1 MSGFT
6 QLMMR
11 NKDGGSSKTEIFATK
26 VGNPT
31 IVDGVVSGFSS
42 SKYLYFSLANT
53 NLQNGFKCKIR
64 FTTGNSVTT
73 EQAIVQQYFYSGV
86 ATQFGITTHNNSSI
100 NYFVFYYC
108 NNSSSYH
115 SGYVYP
121 NFRLSANTTYDFE
134 CEYSNGTIT
143 WRIGTPNNLIEQT
156 AITNVNYTSFDYT
169 RPIRIGH
176 TNSGA
181 FQGSIDLNYCLFET
195 EEYIWKGGY
204 N

>member
-1 MSGFT
+1 MSSFR
-6 QLMMR
+6 QLMM
-11 NKDGGSSKTEIFATK
+11 KEKGGSSKIEIFATK
-26 VGNPT
+26 VGSPT

-53 NLQNGFKCKIR
+53 NLQNGFHCKLR

-73 EQAIVQQYFYSGV
+73 EQAIFQQSFYSGV
-86 ATQFGITTHNNSSI
+86 GTQFGLTTHPNSSI
-100 NYFVFYYC
+100 NNFVFYYC
-108 NNSSSYH
+108 KNSPSYY

-134 CEYSNGTIT
+134 CEFSNGTIT
-143 WRIGTPNNLIEQT
+143 WRIGTPDNLIEQT
-156 AITNVNYTSFDYT
+156 PITDANYDYFDYT
-169 RPIRIGH
+169 RSIWIGY

>member
-1 MSGFT
+1 MSSFR
-6 QLMMR
+6 QLMMK
-11 NKDGGSSKTEIFATK
+11 NKGGSSKIEIFATK
-26 VGNPT
+26 VGSPT
-31 IVDGVVSGFSS
+31 ITNNVVSDFSS

-53 NLQNGFKCKIR
+53 NLQNGFHCKLR

-73 EQAIVQQYFYSGV
+73 EQAIVQQYFHSGV

-108 NNSSSYH
+108 NSGSSYH
-115 SGYVYP
+115 SGYTYP
-121 NFRLSANTTYDFE
+121 NFTLSVNTTYDFE
-134 CEYSNGTIT
+134 CEYLNGVIT

-156 AITNVNYTSFDYT
+156 PITNVDYTYFDYT
-169 RPIRIGH
+169 RPINIGY

-181 FQGSIDLNYCLFET
+181 FQGSIDLNNCLFET

-204 N
+204 I